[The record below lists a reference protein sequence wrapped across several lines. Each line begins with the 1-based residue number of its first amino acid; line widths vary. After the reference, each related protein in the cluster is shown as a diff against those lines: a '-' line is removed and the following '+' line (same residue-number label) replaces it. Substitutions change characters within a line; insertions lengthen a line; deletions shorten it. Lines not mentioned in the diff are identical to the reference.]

1 MIHFVKVVKNLT
13 EKEFETVASCKL
25 FCGGDRALLAEVLK
39 NGCSTRCFSS
49 GESVCEPGT
58 PTKMIGII
66 LSGKAAVTSAD
77 SERKVLLRMFSS
89 GDIFGVSGVFSK
101 DCEFVTRIS
110 AKSDCSV
117 AFISAEALSR
127 LIENDKTVLYNYIEF
142 LSGRIRF
149 LNKKIKFFTSGS
161 AERRLA
167 TYLDSFGEDS
177 FRLNESMSALAD
189 MLDIGRAS
197 LYRAF
202 DRLTADG
209 FIIRER
215 DSITLMNREKMI
227 IYYNDK

>member
-1 MIHFVKVVKNLT
+1 MSF
-13 EKEFETVASCKL
+13 AS
-25 FCGGDRALLAEVLK
+25 GA
-39 NGCSTRCFSS
+39 
-49 GESVCEPGT
+49 SVCEPGSN
-58 PTKMIGII
+58 TKNIGII
-66 LSGKAAVTSAD
+66 LSGNAVVMSAD
-77 SERKVLLRMFSS
+77 SERNVLLRTFSA

-110 AKSDCSV
+110 AKSNCSV
-117 AFISAEALSR
+117 AFISAPALSE

-149 LNKKIKFFTSGS
+149 LNRKIKFFTSGS

-177 FRLNESMSALAD
+177 FCLNESMSSLAD

-202 DRLTADG
+202 DRLTSDG
-209 FIIRER
+209 FISR
-215 DSITLMNREKMI
+215 DRNLITLFDRDKMVI
-227 IYYNDK
+227 HYNDK